1 MDKSKQQFEEFALSA
16 AGGLGPGHLT
26 KDAGGDYTNYA
37 AQAYFDFWNGS
48 RAALVIDRP
57 EKCEFAEADGPY
69 HKGYRQ
75 GIRNM
80 VDAIEA
86 AGLKVSS

>member
-26 KDAGGDYTNYA
+26 KDVDGDYTNYA

-48 RAALVIDRP
+48 RAALVIELPRVYT
-57 EKCEFAEADGPY
+57 EATR
-69 HKGYRQ
+69 K
-75 GIRNM
+75 
-80 VDAIEA
+80 VIEA
-86 AGLKVSS
+86 AGVKVAP